1 MVAHKPYNVNRFIEK
16 SSPKVFPCRGGGVPE
31 TPPRYYYQ
39 PTTDTKADDTKGSPK
54 TFDAGVGIYAV
65 TAVLSVTG
73 MAWAA
78 KKRGN

>member
-39 PTTDTKADDTKGSPK
+39 PTTDTKADDTKGSP
-54 TFDAGVGIYAV
+54 
-65 TAVLSVTG
+65 
-73 MAWAA
+73 
-78 KKRGN
+78 